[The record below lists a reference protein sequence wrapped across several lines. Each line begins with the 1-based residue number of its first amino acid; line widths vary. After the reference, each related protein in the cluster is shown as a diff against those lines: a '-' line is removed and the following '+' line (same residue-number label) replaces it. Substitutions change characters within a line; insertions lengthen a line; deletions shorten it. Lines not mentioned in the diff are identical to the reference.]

1 MYDLL
6 LVVISVYL
14 SFNVLYLLVSAVA
27 GRFKKPDDS
36 PVTDGVLRRIAVLI
50 PAYKEDGVILNSIAA
65 NLQQTYPPEFYDLIL
80 IADSFQPET
89 LDQLAQYPIKLMT
102 VQFAQS
108 TVQKSITHAL
118 NSLPENSYDIVVVS
132 DADNHM
138 APDFLFRINQAFTDG
153 WRAIQGHRVAKNTN
167 TSVAIFDAMNE
178 EVNNNIFRAGQ
189 RVLGLSAT
197 LIGSGMGFDLSA
209 MKWAMNQTKTVG
221 GYDKELEML
230 LLNQGIKIG
239 YLHKAFIFD
248 EKVQN
253 LSVFEKQRMRWIAAQ
268 IYFIRTYFQ
277 LGVKAL
283 FSGNIQAFNVL
294 VKSLLLPRTLL
305 LVALSLMIL
314 TQLAVANYG
323 MAVFSLFMFAV
334 LAISLSISIPLY
346 LWRKLSMR
354 DLLIFPLL
362 VLTMI
367 RSLLNYRKAGKKFI
381 HTPHG
386 EMVRQPNS
394 KASYGISQ
402 TLAKK

>member
-1 MYDLL
+1 MDDLL
-6 LVVISVYL
+6 LFIVTIYL
-14 SFNVLYLLVSAVA
+14 SFNVLYLFVSAIA

-36 PVTDGVLRRIAVLI
+36 PLINGILRRIAVLI
-50 PAYKEDGVILNSIAA
+50 PAYKEDGVILNSVVA
-65 NLQQTYPPEFYDLIL
+65 NLQQTYPREFYDLIV

-89 LDQLAQYPIKLMT
+89 LDQLAQYPVKIMT
-102 VQFAQS
+102 VQFAES

-118 NSLPENSYDIVVVS
+118 NSLPENSYDIVVIS

-138 APDFLFRINQAFTDG
+138 APDFLLRINQAFTDG

-197 LIGSGMGFDLSA
+197 LIGSGMGFELPA

-230 LLNQGIKIG
+230 LLSRGIKIG

-268 IYFIRTYFQ
+268 VYFIRTYFQ
-277 LGVKAL
+277 MGVREL
-283 FSGNIQAFNVL
+283 FLGNIQAFNAL

-305 LVALSLMIL
+305 LVALLLMIV
-314 TQLAVANYG
+314 TQVVTANHAILSFSVGMLAV
-323 MAVFSLFMFAV
+323 LT
-334 LAISLSISIPLY
+334 ISLSLSIPLY
-346 LWRKLSMR
+346 LWRKLSIR
-354 DLLIFPLL
+354 DVFIFPLL
-362 VLTMI
+362 VLSMI
-367 RSLLNYRKAGKKFI
+367 RSLINYRKAGKKFI

-386 EMVRQPNS
+386 EAVEQPNA
-394 KASYGISQ
+394 KTSYEVS
-402 TLAKK
+402 

>member
-1 MYDLL
+1 MDDLL
-6 LVVISVYL
+6 LFIVTIYL
-14 SFNVLYLLVSAVA
+14 SFNVLYLFVSAIA

-36 PVTDGVLRRIAVLI
+36 PVTNGILRRIAVLI
-50 PAYKEDGVILNSIAA
+50 PAYKEDGVILNSVVA
-65 NLQQTYPPEFYDLIL
+65 NLQQTYPREFYDLIV

-89 LDQLAQYPIKLMT
+89 LDQLAQYPVKIMT
-102 VQFAQS
+102 VQFAES

-118 NSLPENSYDIVVVS
+118 NSLPENSYDIVVIS

-138 APDFLFRINQAFTDG
+138 APDFLLRINQAFTDG

-197 LIGSGMGFDLSA
+197 LIGSGMGFELPA

-221 GYDKELEML
+221 GYDKEIEML
-230 LLNQGIKIG
+230 LLSRGIKIG

-268 IYFIRTYFQ
+268 VYFIRTYFQ
-277 LGVKAL
+277 MGVREL
-283 FSGNIQAFNVL
+283 FLGNIQAFNAL

-305 LVALSLMIL
+305 LVALLLMIV
-314 TQLAVANYG
+314 TQVVTANHAILSFSVGMLAV
-323 MAVFSLFMFAV
+323 LT
-334 LAISLSISIPLY
+334 ISLSLSIPLY
-346 LWRKLSMR
+346 LWRKLSIR
-354 DLLIFPLL
+354 DVFIFPLL
-362 VLTMI
+362 VLSMI
-367 RSLLNYRKAGKKFI
+367 RSLINYRKAGKKFI

-386 EMVRQPNS
+386 EAVEQPNA
-394 KASYGISQ
+394 KTSYEVS
-402 TLAKK
+402 